1 MLLMVSRLKEPP
13 KTLKATMYLPTQKS
27 TTQKTKVRKFIS
39 DNHYVGIG
47 WMLKTLMELDEFQ
60 INKVSN
66 EQLHKFFD
74 FLENPNYIK
83 FFVWLN

>member
-1 MLLMVSRLKEPP
+1 
-13 KTLKATMYLPTQKS
+13 
-27 TTQKTKVRKFIS
+27 
-39 DNHYVGIG
+39 
-47 WMLKTLMELDEFQ
+47 MLKTLMELDEFQ